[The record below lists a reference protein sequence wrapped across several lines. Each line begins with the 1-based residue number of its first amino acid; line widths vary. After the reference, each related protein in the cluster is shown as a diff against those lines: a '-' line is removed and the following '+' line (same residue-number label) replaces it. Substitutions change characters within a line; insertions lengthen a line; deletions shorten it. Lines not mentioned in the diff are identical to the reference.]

1 MTEETILTIA
11 VVVVFALVILAVA
24 LHSED
29 RKR

>member
-1 MTEETILTIA
+1 MTEETIIT
-11 VVVVFALVILAVA
+11 VVVVIVFALVILAVA